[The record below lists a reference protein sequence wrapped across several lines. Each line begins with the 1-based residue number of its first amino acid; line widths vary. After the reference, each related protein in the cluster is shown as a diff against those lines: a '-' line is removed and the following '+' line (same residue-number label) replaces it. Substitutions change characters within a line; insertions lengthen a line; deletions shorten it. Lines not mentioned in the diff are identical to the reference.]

1 MINNNRLQVQ
11 RLNPEPVNIVTIQP
25 PIHTN
30 ERRQVKIQSG
40 TLIMKDRLFRG
51 RGKAM
56 KSLMP
61 RPFDF
66 TQPVP
71 T

>member
-30 ERRQVKIQSG
+30 ERRQVKTQSG
-40 TLIMKDRLFRG
+40 TLIMKDRLF
-51 RGKAM
+51 
-56 KSLMP
+56 P
-61 RPFDF
+61 RPRQSHEKFDAAAF
-66 TQPVP
+66 
-71 T
+71 